1 MLALVTATVF
11 LLFNNL
17 TALVYL
23 CPPKAMCPGI
33 CWTQQMGKDKTF
45 SEVPG
50 SWSKH
55 LFQAAS
61 MDPAVPLNLT
71 RLDPV
76 TCFSFFSMVGEH
88 EYMVFG
94 IKVLDMSL
102 TLTLETWVMSLTWL
116 LREMRP
122 SLAVQWLRF
131 HLPMQDVL
139 GSIPGWGLRL
149 PHVSWP
155 KKQKHRGYILT
166 NSMKSLKMVHIKTK

>member
-33 CWTQQMGKDKTF
+33 CWTQQMAKDKTF

-131 HLPMQDVL
+131 HLPMQGVCIQSLVWELRSYKFL
-139 GSIPGWGLRL
+139 G
-149 PHVSWP
+149 P
-155 KKQKHRGYILT
+155 KSQT
-166 NSMKSLKMVHIKTK
+166 